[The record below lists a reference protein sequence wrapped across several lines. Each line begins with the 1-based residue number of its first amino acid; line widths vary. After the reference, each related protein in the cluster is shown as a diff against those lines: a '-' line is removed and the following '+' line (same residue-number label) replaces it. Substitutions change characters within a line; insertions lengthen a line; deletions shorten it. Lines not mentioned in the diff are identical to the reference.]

1 MQCCLQP
8 VKLTSA
14 RSQGVNCPSVKQ
26 ESTAAVPIYSQQ
38 LQGEEEV
45 NASSEKSVRGSSTE
59 GEMLKNK

>member
-8 VKLTSA
+8 AKLTSA
-14 RSQGVNCPSVKQ
+14 WSQGVNCPSVKQ
-26 ESTAAVPIYSQQ
+26 ESTTAVPIYSQQ

-59 GEMLKNK
+59 GKMLKNK